1 VARTSAQDYG
11 DSLATSAG
19 LSAKPRR
26 TLWTTFPTIAAFL
39 CLVAVVAGC
48 DGSSGTPKSSAAN
61 TSSPAPPSSS
71 PTPTPLPGVAVG
83 KDPETRL
90 QVDSWGST
98 KDGLL
103 SVIVSNVGHATVR
116 SARAIISA
124 EDAHGNIVAAVSAQ
138 AGTPLGVRCC
148 TIIGLDPGKRYGLY
162 SNIGTRIS
170 RVKHVSVDYTSV
182 RTDVDNVTSPVL
194 SMSHADLST
203 NGNEATVF
211 VTVKMSQKVGPYITV
226 QALLDGADGTL
237 LGVISGGF
245 YCLAPN
251 TTRTIKLQFFHP
263 VPAGSTVDSVVS
275 FPLDADT
282 ARIEKLKRCNAG

>member
-1 VARTSAQDYG
+1 
-11 DSLATSAG
+11 
-19 LSAKPRR
+19 
-26 TLWTTFPTIAAFL
+26 
-39 CLVAVVAGC
+39 LVTVVAGC
-48 DGSSGTPKSSAAN
+48 DGSSGSPKSSATDTSPSPP
-61 TSSPAPPSSS
+61 TSSSAA
-71 PTPTPLPGVAVG
+71 PLPGVAVG
-83 KDPETRL
+83 TNPETRL
-90 QVDSWGST
+90 QVDSWGFT

-124 EDAHGNIVAAVSAQ
+124 EDAYGNVVAAVSAQ
-138 AGTPLGVRCC
+138 TGTPLGVRCC

-162 SNIGTRIS
+162 SNIGARIS
-170 RVKHVSVDYTSV
+170 RVKHVTVAYTSV

-194 SMSHADLST
+194 SMSHADLSA

-211 VTVKMSQKVGPYITV
+211 VTVKMSQNVGPYVTV
-226 QALLDGADGTL
+226 QALLDGPDKEF

-245 YCLAPN
+245 YCLAAN
-251 TTRTIKLQFFHP
+251 TERTIKLQFFHP

-275 FPLDADT
+275 FPLDAAT